1 MVLVKIV
8 EANQLFQ
15 SQSILWQVPQYLTMT
30 IVEILLSSVGLEFA
44 YTQTPASMRPV
55 LQTAWLF
62 TIAIGNLIVVVI
74 TDLHIFKKQS

>member
-1 MVLVKIV
+1 
-8 EANQLFQ
+8 
-15 SQSILWQVPQYLTMT
+15 MT
-30 IVEILLSSVGLEFA
+30 IAEILLSSVGLEFA

-74 TDLHIFKKQS
+74 ADLHIFKKQS